1 MKIFYSFLVIVAAA
15 ILFLLPVSDAVY
27 AFRTTVR
34 TDVFPGE
41 ATGGGDSTAAV
52 VLLKDVY
59 EDDTTTIEPTSSLS
73 TDIPAYLSYNTTNR
87 ELTVSG
93 LTVSENRTIYVDYTI
108 DALAMTGALSTLAD
122 RLPWIWMLLV
132 IGFVPAALVAIFMG
146 KAD

>member
-27 AFRTTVR
+27 AFRTSVR

-52 VLLKDVY
+52 VLLKAVY
-59 EDDTTTIEPTSSLS
+59 EDDTTTIEPSSSLS

-87 ELTVSG
+87 ELI
-93 LTVSENRTIYVDYTI
+93 VSENRTIYVDYTI

-122 RLPWIWMLLV
+122 RLPWIWMLMV